1 MVFDMERRLREIG
14 GSYVIT
20 IPKQVCDL
28 YSFKPGDLIEIEPL
42 TINELRLRKKIN
54 AKQAEETV
62 ERLIS
67 KYKKTINR

>member
-1 MVFDMERRLREIG
+1 MERRLREIG

-28 YSFKPGDLIEIEPL
+28 YSFKPGDLIEIEP
-42 TINELRLRKKIN
+42 IAIGELRLRKNLN
-54 AKQAEETV
+54 ANQAEETV

-67 KYKKTINR
+67 KYKKQ

>member
-1 MVFDMERRLREIG
+1 MVFNMERRLREIG

-28 YSFKPGDLIEIEPL
+28 YSFKPGDLIEIEP
-42 TINELRLRKKIN
+42 IDIGELRLRKHIT

-62 ERLIS
+62 ERLIH
-67 KYKKTINR
+67 KYKKQ

>member
-1 MVFDMERRLREIG
+1 MVFNMERRLREIG

-28 YSFKPGDLIEIEPL
+28 YNFKPGDLIEIEP
-42 TINELRLRKKIN
+42 ISVGELILRKNLN

-62 ERLIS
+62 ERLIH
-67 KYKKTINR
+67 KYKKQ

>member
-1 MVFDMERRLREIG
+1 MVFNMERRLREIG

-28 YSFKPGDLIEIEPL
+28 YSFKPGDLIEIEP
-42 TINELRLRKKIN
+42 ISIGELRLRKN
-54 AKQAEETV
+54 LNSNQAEETV

-67 KYKKTINR
+67 KYKKQ

>member
-1 MVFDMERRLREIG
+1 MVFNMERRLREIG

-28 YSFKPGDLIEIEPL
+28 YSFKPGDLIEIEP
-42 TINELRLRKKIN
+42 IAIGELRLRKNLN
-54 AKQAEETV
+54 ANQAEETV

-67 KYKKTINR
+67 KYKKQ